1 MHRSSASTDDPFVI
15 FLRSVPDS
23 RISPS
28 GAVPRSYASRDG
40 FLIEVKAIRSEYITM
55 KFTAPDGRAVIALIP
70 RDTWGSSDPATMLEP
85 EDVRRSVIR
94 TVRAS
99 KDCQM
104 GVRVTNGQPGAEEHG
119 DNHVSSHS
127 GRKARYHGVPS
138 LSLGSDSSD
147 QSLASLRTPS
157 RTSSEFQTSES
168 DFSV

>member
-1 MHRSSASTDDPFVI
+1 MHHSAASADDLFVV
-15 FLRSVPDS
+15 FLRSIPDS

-28 GAVPRSYASRDG
+28 GVVPRSYTSRDG

-55 KFTAPDGRAVIALIP
+55 KFTAPDGRVVIALIP
-70 RDTWGSSDPATMLEP
+70 RDTWGSTDPATMLVP

-104 GVRVTNGQPGAEEHG
+104 GVRVTNGQIGAGEEHG
-119 DNHVSSHS
+119 DSYTLSS
-127 GRKARYHGVPS
+127 RIARYHGVPS
-138 LSLGSDSSD
+138 LSLGSDSTD

-168 DFSV
+168 EFSV